1 MIAREVFERH
11 ADCNI
16 PSAQG
21 LGALGEL
28 PKGLTWEG
36 YCRARPGV
44 SVMEYLMLTGVQ
56 SI

>member
-1 MIAREVFERH
+1 VIAREVFERH

-36 YCRARPGV
+36 FCRARPGA
-44 SVMEYLMLTGVQ
+44 SIMEYLMLTGAL